1 MKKTRVY
8 CIPHAGGS
16 AMVYNKWNEF
26 AGEHIEIVPVELAG
40 RGNRIRE
47 QLYETLDEAV
57 DDVYR
62 SIENKLD
69 DSPYVIYGHSM
80 GSWIALELCFKII
93 QQKKSSP
100 IMLIISG
107 KEPPIK
113 ERCGKVI
120 HRLNEDDFKEEM
132 LKLGGTP
139 EEVFDDEDLKNLF
152 IPIIRSDYKIIETY
166 DTKKILKK
174 LPYPIILFNGI
185 DDDVTTDEVE
195 GWRNY
200 TSKKFEFFNFKGGHF
215 FVYENAKEV
224 VDKINNLM
232 LVGGVHND

>member
-26 AGEHIEIVPVELAG
+26 AGNHIEIVPVELAG

-47 QLYETLDEAV
+47 QLYETLEEAV

-62 SIENKLD
+62 SIESKLD
-69 DSPYVIYGHSM
+69 DCPYVIYGHSM

-100 IMLIISG
+100 ITLIISG

-113 ERCGKVI
+113 ERGGKII
-120 HRLNEDDFKEEM
+120 HQLNEEEFKKEM

-139 EEVFDDEDLKNLF
+139 KEVFNNEELKKLF
-152 IPIIRSDYKIIETY
+152 VPIIRSDYKIIETY
-166 DTKKILKK
+166 DTKKSFEK
-174 LPYPIILFNGI
+174 LAYPIVLFNGI
-185 DDDVTTDEVE
+185 DDDITADEVE
-195 GWRNY
+195 SWKNY
-200 TSKKFEFFNFKGGHF
+200 TSKNFEFHNFKGGHF

-224 VDKINNLM
+224 VDKINNLI
-232 LVGGVHND
+232 LVGGEHDK